1 MLRFLTIA
9 LIVLTT
15 SFAQAAFQEVVAR
28 CVVPG
33 KNIENSRV
41 YSLHI
46 NDSKTK
52 GILIAIDTDKLTEA
66 EYGDVKV
73 SKNGRISMPSADATF
88 TPAHRDAGGD
98 ARIKGLLYNCDF
110 AQ

>member
-1 MLRFLTIA
+1 MLRIMTIA
-9 LIVLTT
+9 LIVLTS
-15 SFAQAAFQEVVAR
+15 SFAHAGFQEVVAR

-33 KNIENSRV
+33 KNIDNSRV

-46 NDSKTK
+46 NESKTK

-73 SKNGRISMPSADATF
+73 SKDGHISMPSADATF
-88 TPAHRDAGGD
+88 TKAHNDAGGE
-98 ARIKGLLYNCDF
+98 ARIKGRLYNFDF